1 MKKLMVVTS
10 ILVLLCAA
18 CSSEKEKSSAHH
30 KDESSKTESKKHDNS
45 KKEQDNSKTDSQEN
59 ENNQSKNE
67 TNANEEQ
74 PKQAK
79 NIKSDVNDVSDKTK
93 LALAFFADEDG
104 KYIVTKDEV
113 LTGIFAQ
120 FTQGEIQKKRL
131 YKLLFIEERNI
142 QDAPNGMK
150 FYTVYPIKG
159 NFATVVGLSK
169 DKLYV
174 GGTQA
179 AIIYKDLL
187 KTGDEYNLQDLYD
200 KNKNYTSLEEV
211 ANQIEI
217 KKEYLDDQTIAEYL
231 EQERPGTDAHLRSQV
246 YGMLSDFEGAPI
258 GQSKYLI
265 DIVRHDKN
273 GKWYVNYRNEH
284 GEILGTYTN
293 EGEDIVKKDV
303 KGNIIEKK
311 HIENRYQ

>member
-1 MKKLMVVTS
+1 MKKLMVITS

-30 KDESSKTESKKHDNS
+30 KDESSKTESKQHDNS
-45 KKEQDNSKTDSQEN
+45 KKDNSKTESQEN
-59 ENNQSKNE
+59 ENKQSKNE
-67 TNANEEQ
+67 TKANEEK
-74 PKQAK
+74 PKQTK
-79 NIKSDVNDVSDKTK
+79 NITSDVNDVSDKTK

-131 YKLLFIEERNI
+131 YKLVLIEEKNLY
-142 QDAPNGMK
+142 DVPSDMK
-150 FYTVYPIKG
+150 FYSVYPIKG
-159 NFATVVGLSK
+159 NFSSIVGLSK
-169 DKLYV
+169 DKLFV
-174 GGTQA
+174 GGTQSA
-179 AIIYKDLL
+179 LIYKDLL
-187 KTGDEYNLQDLYD
+187 KTGKEYNLQDLYD
-200 KNKNYTSLEEV
+200 QNKNYTSLEEV

-217 KKEYLDDQTIAEYL
+217 RKEYLDDQTIAEYL
-231 EQERPGTDAHLRSQV
+231 EQESPGTDAHFRSQV
-246 YGMLSDFEGAPI
+246 YGMLSDFEGEPI

-284 GEILGTYTN
+284 GEILGTYTT
-293 EGEDIVKKDV
+293 EGEDIVKKDM